1 MAFDWA
7 GRRATA
13 TRMITK
19 YGCRAILR
27 RTNGGDRDC
36 TACMIDFMPRSHQ
49 GELRNMPDRMIL
61 VAATG
66 LELAPDA
73 EKDHLVWLD
82 PDTGAE
88 VENLRLIAPIGKF
101 APAGVVVYWELQA
114 RH

>member
-13 TRMITK
+13 SRMISK

-27 RTNGGDRDC
+27 RASGDRDC
-36 TACMIDFMPRSHQ
+36 VACMIDFMTRGHEGQ
-49 GELRNMPDRMIL
+49 LRNSPDRMIL
-61 VAATG
+61 LSATG
-66 LELAPDA
+66 LDVAPDA

-114 RH
+114 RR

>member
-13 TRMITK
+13 TRMISK

-27 RTNGGDRDC
+27 RAGGDRDC
-36 TACMIDFMPRSHQ
+36 TACMIDYMTRSHS
-49 GELRNMPDRMIL
+49 GDLRNQPDRMVL

-66 LELAPDA
+66 LDVPPDA

-82 PDTGAE
+82 PDTGLEA
-88 VENLRLIAPIGKF
+88 ENLRLIAPIGKF
-101 APAGVVVYWELQA
+101 APAGVVVYYELQA
-114 RH
+114 RR